1 MIKTLITSHI
11 VLGTIALFAGFVA
24 LLATK
29 GNKTHRLAGKIFFY
43 TMLASALVAI
53 YIALMPNHEN
63 SFLLAIGIFTNYFL
77 LSGYAALKY
86 RNRSANILEQSI
98 SWIMLLTG
106 ILMIALPIYFNK
118 SINIIITVFG
128 ILSIFLAIRDIFL
141 FRKPEQLKEK
151 WLTLHL
157 TKMVSGYISAF
168 SAFLVANNVFPIVYL
183 NWFLPGIIGGFYI
196 AYWIGKVEKS
206 S

>member
-1 MIKTLITSHI
+1 
-11 VLGTIALFAGFVA
+11 
-24 LLATK
+24 
-29 GNKTHRLAGKIFFY
+29 
-43 TMLASALVAI
+43 MLASVLVAI

-86 RNRSANILEQSI
+86 RNRSANILEQAI